1 MGGIEINMKE
11 KELDNIAFS
20 NVDVA
25 KLDEEHVY
33 IFRVKQEY
41 LDNVSKD
48 AIREMCK
55 SLSESLKKLNVKH
68 IIILDDIFDIKEIV
82 R

>member
-1 MGGIEINMKE
+1 MKE
-11 KELDNIAFS
+11 KELDNVVFS

-33 IFRVKQEY
+33 IFRVKQKY
-41 LDNVSKD
+41 LDSVSKD

>member
-1 MGGIEINMKE
+1 MKE
-11 KELDNIAFS
+11 KALDNVVFS

-33 IFRVKQEY
+33 IFRVKQKY
-41 LDNVSKD
+41 LDSVSKD

-55 SLSESLKKLNVKH
+55 SLSESLKKLDVKH

-82 R
+82 K

>member
-1 MGGIEINMKE
+1 MKE
-11 KELDNIAFS
+11 KELDNIVFS

>member
-1 MGGIEINMKE
+1 MKE
-11 KELDNIAFS
+11 KALDNVIFS
-20 NVDVA
+20 NIDVA

-33 IFRVKQEY
+33 IFRVKQKY

-68 IIILDDIFDIKEIV
+68 IIILDDVFDIKEIV

>member
-1 MGGIEINMKE
+1 MKE
-11 KELDNIAFS
+11 KALDNVVFS

-33 IFRVKQEY
+33 IFRVKQKY
-41 LDNVSKD
+41 LDSVSKD

-55 SLSESLKKLNVKH
+55 SLSESLKKLDVKH

>member
-1 MGGIEINMKE
+1 MGDIKINMKE
-11 KELDNIAFS
+11 KELDNVAFS

-25 KLDEEHVY
+25 NLDEEHVY
-33 IFRVKQEY
+33 IFRVKQKY
-41 LDNVSKD
+41 LNTVSKE

-55 SLSESLKKLNVKH
+55 SLSESLKKLDVKH
-68 IIILDDIFDIKEIV
+68 IIILDDVFDIKEIV

>member
-1 MGGIEINMKE
+1 MKE
-11 KELDNIAFS
+11 KELDNVVFS

-25 KLDEEHVY
+25 NLDEEHVY
-33 IFRVKQEY
+33 IFRVKQKY
-41 LDNVSKD
+41 LDSVSKD
-48 AIREMCK
+48 AIRETCK

-82 R
+82 K

>member
-1 MGGIEINMKE
+1 MKE
-11 KELDNIAFS
+11 KELDNVVFS
-20 NVDVA
+20 NVDVT

-33 IFRVKQEY
+33 IFRVKQKY
-41 LDNVSKD
+41 LDSVSKD

>member
-1 MGGIEINMKE
+1 MMKE
-11 KELDNIAFS
+11 KALDSAVFS

-33 IFRVKQEY
+33 IFRVKQKY
-41 LDNVSKD
+41 LDSVSKD

-55 SLSESLKKLNVKH
+55 SLSESFKKLNVKH
-68 IIILDDIFDIKEIV
+68 IIILDDVFDIKEIV

>member
-1 MGGIEINMKE
+1 MKE
-11 KELDNIAFS
+11 KALDNVVFS

-33 IFRVKQEY
+33 IFRVKQKY
-41 LDNVSKD
+41 LDSVSKD

>member
-1 MGGIEINMKE
+1 MKE
-11 KELDNIAFS
+11 KELDNVVFS

-25 KLDEEHVY
+25 NLDEKHVY

-41 LDNVSKD
+41 LNNVSKD

-68 IIILDDIFDIKEIV
+68 IIILDDVFDIKEIV

>member
-11 KELDNIAFS
+11 KALDNVAFS

-33 IFRVKQEY
+33 IFRVKQKY
-41 LDNVSKD
+41 INNVSKD

-68 IIILDDIFDIKEIV
+68 IIILDDVFDIKEIV

>member
-1 MGGIEINMKE
+1 MKE
-11 KELDNIAFS
+11 KELDNVAFS

-33 IFRVKQEY
+33 IFRVKQKY

-68 IIILDDIFDIKEIV
+68 IIILDDVFDIKEIV

>member
-1 MGGIEINMKE
+1 MKE
-11 KELDNIAFS
+11 KALDNVVFS

-33 IFRVKQEY
+33 IFRVKQKY
-41 LDNVSKD
+41 LDSVSKD

-55 SLSESLKKLNVKH
+55 SLSESLKKLDVKH
-68 IIILDDIFDIKEIV
+68 IIILDDVFDIKEIV